1 MNFSSEK
8 LKKSCDLLTFNFC
21 YKRYFYNFVI
31 IIAIM
36 LNLSVFFF
44 YVWNGMLC
52 TKYSIVFSLE
62 NSFPIVLS
70 GEV

>member
-1 MNFSSEK
+1 MLHANF
-8 LKKSCDLLTFNFC
+8 
-21 YKRYFYNFVI
+21 I
-31 IIAIM
+31 IIII

-52 TKYSIVFSLE
+52 TKHIIVFSLE
-62 NSFPIVLS
+62 NIFPIVLS

>member
-1 MNFSSEK
+1 MF
-8 LKKSCDLLTFNFC
+8 LV
-21 YKRYFYNFVI
+21 NFVI
-31 IIAIM
+31 IIIM

-44 YVWNGMLC
+44 YVLNEMLC
-52 TKYSIVFSLE
+52 TKHIIVFSLE

>member
-1 MNFSSEK
+1 
-8 LKKSCDLLTFNFC
+8 
-21 YKRYFYNFVI
+21 
-31 IIAIM
+31 M

-44 YVWNGMLC
+44 YVSNGMLC
-52 TKYSIVFSLE
+52 TKYIIVFSLE

>member
-1 MNFSSEK
+1 MSHGK
-8 LKKSCDLLTFNFC
+8 
-21 YKRYFYNFVI
+21 YFI
-31 IIAIM
+31 IMI

-52 TKYSIVFSLE
+52 TKHISVFSLE

-70 GEV
+70 DEA